1 MSQIQKDALI
11 CYIDEALPLIDTE
24 IDQSMKI
31 KKDLQELCRG
41 FSKNYKF
48 NTILVSIPILVL
60 ILLVITMMIISL
72 NIVVGIDKLLGIPND
87 SISIVVD
94 VLPIIATHVYLFL
107 LLLRRIVKT
116 SFVIEAQNYINKIE
130 YIIRLLNENT
140 ERLNA
145 LKNRL
150 NSNCDHREREQ
161 GFINYLKLLGY
172 REGSYDVS
180 QSLYQISTRHEEM
193 KKKMEK
199 SYYDIPIIICYFFA
213 LLSLLPAS
221 AHRTYMYFFNRN
233 IIYDY
238 DTYYTV
244 FFIIVSFLLIL
255 ANLIITNKEIK
266 LSIWTFLI
274 SVVFLLVIIAVL
286 ILYVVFTQ

>member
-145 LKNRL
+145 L
-150 NSNCDHREREQ
+150 
-161 GFINYLKLLGY
+161 
-172 REGSYDVS
+172 
-180 QSLYQISTRHEEM
+180 
-193 KKKMEK
+193 
-199 SYYDIPIIICYFFA
+199 
-213 LLSLLPAS
+213 
-221 AHRTYMYFFNRN
+221 
-233 IIYDY
+233 
-238 DTYYTV
+238 
-244 FFIIVSFLLIL
+244 
-255 ANLIITNKEIK
+255 
-266 LSIWTFLI
+266 
-274 SVVFLLVIIAVL
+274 
-286 ILYVVFTQ
+286 